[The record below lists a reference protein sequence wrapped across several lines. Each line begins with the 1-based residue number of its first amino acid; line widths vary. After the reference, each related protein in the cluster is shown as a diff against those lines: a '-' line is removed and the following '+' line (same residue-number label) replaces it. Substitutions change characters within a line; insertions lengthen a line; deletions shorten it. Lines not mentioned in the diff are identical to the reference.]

1 MVMHTAL
8 RGYGSYKRSLLAA
21 LLATFGAG
29 TFMVKDASRLSGY
42 SPAIFRRI
50 VDDGLVI
57 PVSTTSPRRWR
68 ITSGVALAAGI
79 QECVT
84 GAAQAEEPPA
94 HDPITRSCG
103 HRPRPAT
110 TMGASIDQNAGA

>member
-1 MVMHTAL
+1 MHTVF
-8 RGYGSYKRSLLAA
+8 RGFGSYKRSLLAA

-68 ITSGVALAAGI
+68 VTSGVALAAGVP
-79 QECVT
+79 ECVI
-84 GAAQAEEPPA
+84 GADRAGEPPT
-94 HDPITRSCG
+94 HGSITRSYA
-103 HRPRPAT
+103 HRARSVILMEA
-110 TMGASIDQNAGA
+110 AVDQDAGA